1 MAAIA
6 EDLMATVTEMVS
18 PLATAANPANAANDA
33 NANAA
38 IGSNASK
45 ITEEPKKKVKKERQ
59 IPIPKDSAT
68 FFRARA
74 KDPKKF
80 TFTADGNLQ
89 VPEMR
94 GEPAK
99 VIPLPFYRPATAE
112 EIREVEAKQFEDIK
126 GLEKEIDETSKL
138 LRDALIEW
146 RATGSGGVSD
156 VLKYQ
161 RDLQRLDAQRTQL
174 RYPVRWAKTF
184 KNPAINTILTD
195 QFYEKRKI
203 GYPVS
208 ALQTRG
214 ISFEQSIRSSSSA
227 FASAEGS
234 ASEGE
239 GEGEGEE
246 REIQEHFIIFYDTT
260 DPEHGLLS
268 PDTMVEFI
276 FNSTQYTS
284 LIQAYQGER
293 VAALGRKDL
302 RPSILKSRNPRQI
315 RLLGSKV
322 VGQVENPRELW
333 INILKS
339 LVSQHPRFADM
350 LRATG
355 NDTLVFADP
364 RDGVLGVGLALEDP
378 LATDRNSWKGENIL
392 GQAWQA
398 VRASVQQG
406 EEKEQKGGS
415 LEFTESATTKN
426 EVNERRANVLKG
438 LYRKRA

>member
-18 PLATAANPANAANDA
+18 PLANSANAANAA

-38 IGSNASK
+38 IASNASK

-99 VIPLPFYRPATAE
+99 VITLPFYRAATAE

-227 FASAEGS
+227 FASASASAQGS
-234 ASEGE
+234 AS
-239 GEGEGEE
+239 EGEE
-246 REIQEHFIIFYDTT
+246 REIQEHFIMC
-260 DPEHGLLS
+260 H
-268 PDTMVEFI
+268 
-276 FNSTQYTS
+276 
-284 LIQAYQGER
+284 R
-293 VAALGRKDL
+293 
-302 RPSILKSRNPRQI
+302 IL
-315 RLLGSKV
+315 
-322 VGQVENPRELW
+322 
-333 INILKS
+333 
-339 LVSQHPRFADM
+339 
-350 LRATG
+350 
-355 NDTLVFADP
+355 
-364 RDGVLGVGLALEDP
+364 
-378 LATDRNSWKGENIL
+378 
-392 GQAWQA
+392 
-398 VRASVQQG
+398 
-406 EEKEQKGGS
+406 
-415 LEFTESATTKN
+415 
-426 EVNERRANVLKG
+426 
-438 LYRKRA
+438 

>member
-1 MAAIA
+1 
-6 EDLMATVTEMVS
+6 MATVTEMVS
-18 PLATAANPANAANDA
+18 PQVNATA
-33 NANAA
+33 NANA
-38 IGSNASK
+38 NASANASANANASAE
-45 ITEEPKKKVKKERQ
+45 EEPKKKVKKERQ

-99 VIPLPFYRPATAE
+99 VIQLPFYRAATAE

-126 GLEKEIDETSKL
+126 GVEKEIDETSRL

-146 RATGSGGVSD
+146 RATGSGAISE

-214 ISFEQSIRSSSSA
+214 ISFEESIRSSSSA
-227 FASAEGS
+227 FVKASDSSAEGS
-234 ASEGE
+234 
-239 GEGEGEE
+239 EGEE
-246 REIQEHFIIFYDTT
+246 EETQEHFIIFYSTT

-284 LIQAYQGER
+284 LIQAYEGER

-350 LRATG
+350 LRTTG
-355 NDTLVFADP
+355 NDTLVFADA
-364 RDGVLGVGLALEDP
+364 RDGLLGVGLAVEDP
-378 LATDRNSWKGENIL
+378 LATDRNAWKGENIL

-398 VRASVQQG
+398 VRTSVQEG
-406 EEKEQKGGS
+406 EQKGGD
-415 LEFTESATTKN
+415 LTFTESGTTNK

-438 LYRKRA
+438 MYRKRF

>member
-6 EDLMATVTEMVS
+6 EDLLATVTEMVS
-18 PLATAANPANAANDA
+18 PP
-33 NANAA
+33 
-38 IGSNASK
+38 SVQ
-45 ITEEPKKKVKKERQ
+45 EVPQVKKVKKERQ

-99 VIPLPFYRPATAE
+99 VIPLPFYRPATLE
-112 EIREVEAKQFEDIK
+112 EIRAAEAKQFEDIK
-126 GLEKEIDETSKL
+126 GIEKEIDETSKL

-146 RATGSGGVSD
+146 RSSGAGASSD
-156 VLKYQ
+156 VLRYQ

-203 GYPVS
+203 GYAVS

-214 ISFEQSIRSSSSA
+214 LSFEQTVISSDSA
-227 FASAEGS
+227 FAFAPSEDVDSVPDGDEEIGS
-234 ASEGE
+234 E
-239 GEGEGEE
+239 
-246 REIQEHFIIFYDTT
+246 EHFIIFYSTA

-276 FNSTQYTS
+276 FNSTQYNS
-284 LIQAYQGER
+284 LIQAYEGER

-350 LRATG
+350 LKGTG
-355 NDTLVFADP
+355 TDTLVFADP
-364 RDGVLGVGLALEDP
+364 RDGVLGVGLAPEDP
-378 LATDRNSWKGENIL
+378 SATDRNAWKGENML

-398 VRASVQQG
+398 VRKSLEEEPQSDQQG
-406 EEKEQKGGS
+406 G
-415 LEFTESATTKN
+415 LTFTESATTQK
-426 EVNERRANVLKG
+426 EVNERRGNVLKG
-438 LYRKRA
+438 MYRKRH

>member
-6 EDLMATVTEMVS
+6 EDLMATVTDMVS
-18 PLATAANPANAANDA
+18 PQVNVNAE
-33 NANAA
+33 
-38 IGSNASK
+38 
-45 ITEEPKKKVKKERQ
+45 EEPKKKVKKERQ

-99 VIPLPFYRPATAE
+99 VIQLPFYRAATAE

-146 RATGSGGVSD
+146 RATGSGAISE

-214 ISFEQSIRSSSSA
+214 ISFEESIRSSSSA
-227 FASAEGS
+227 FVKASDSSADADADADASA
-234 ASEGE
+234 GE
-239 GEGEGEE
+239 GEGEA
-246 REIQEHFIIFYDTT
+246 EHFIIFYSTT

-284 LIQAYQGER
+284 LIQAYEGER

-350 LRATG
+350 LRTTG
-355 NDTLVFADP
+355 NDTLVFADA
-364 RDGVLGVGLALEDP
+364 RDGLLGVGLAVEDP

-398 VRASVQQG
+398 VRTSVQEG
-406 EEKEQKGGS
+406 EQKGGD
-415 LEFTESATTKN
+415 LTFTESATTKKD
-426 EVNERRANVLKG
+426 VNERRANVLKG
-438 LYRKRA
+438 LYRKRF

>member
-18 PLATAANPANAANDA
+18 PQVNATA
-33 NANAA
+33 NANA
-38 IGSNASK
+38 NASANASANANASAE
-45 ITEEPKKKVKKERQ
+45 EEPKKKVKKERQ

-99 VIPLPFYRPATAE
+99 VIQLPFYRAATAE

-126 GLEKEIDETSKL
+126 GVEKEIDETSRL

-146 RATGSGGVSD
+146 RATGSGAISE

-214 ISFEQSIRSSSSA
+214 ISFEESIRSSSSA
-227 FASAEGS
+227 FVKASDSSAEGS
-234 ASEGE
+234 
-239 GEGEGEE
+239 EGEE
-246 REIQEHFIIFYDTT
+246 EETQEHFIIFYSTT

-284 LIQAYQGER
+284 LIQAYEGER

-350 LRATG
+350 LRTTG
-355 NDTLVFADP
+355 NDTLVFADA
-364 RDGVLGVGLALEDP
+364 RDGLLGVGLAVEDP
-378 LATDRNSWKGENIL
+378 LATDRNAWKGENIL

-398 VRASVQQG
+398 VRTSVQEG
-406 EEKEQKGGS
+406 EQKGGD
-415 LEFTESATTKN
+415 LTFTESGTTNK

-438 LYRKRA
+438 MYRKRF